1 MNSTAPQN
9 ASATVEDGLSTSTG
23 VTKVIDRIPRAGME
37 AQLEQSIK
45 NLIVAAMRLPGHL
58 GVTVTRPSLPAQP
71 GFRIVSY
78 FDSCEH
84 LRTWEESDEY
94 VRLVSIADR
103 YTQGE
108 PRRQVLTGL
117 ETWFTLPAQSGTPGP
132 RRDRM
137 TVVNWIG
144 IFPLVYV
151 YERVVS
157 WIMPLDT
164 PILLRLAV
172 ITALVVPTM
181 SYLVSPQLTRLFK
194 RWLYPGPSSSAPNG
208 RPRKPLGRPTVH
220 VSTVDVGLPA
230 RAAILP

>member
-1 MNSTAPQN
+1 MNNTAPQN
-9 ASATVEDGLSTSTG
+9 TSAAVENGLSTSTA

-37 AQLEQSIK
+37 AQLELSIK
-45 NLIVAAMRLPGHL
+45 NLIDAALRLPGHL

-71 GFRIVSY
+71 GFRIVY
-78 FDSCEH
+78 RFDSCEH

-94 VRLVSIADR
+94 VLLVSIADG

-117 ETWFTLPAQSGTPGP
+117 ETWFTLPAQSGAPHP
-132 RRDRM
+132 RRGRM
-137 TVVNWIG
+137 TVVTWIG

-157 WIMPLDT
+157 WIMPPDT
-164 PILLRLAV
+164 PILLRIAL

-194 RWLYPGPSSSAPNG
+194 KWLYPGPS
-208 RPRKPLGRPTVH
+208 
-220 VSTVDVGLPA
+220 
-230 RAAILP
+230 

>member
-1 MNSTAPQN
+1 MNNTAPRK
-9 ASATVEDGLSTSTG
+9 ASAAVEDGLSTSTA

-45 NLIVAAMRLPGHL
+45 NLIVAALRLPGHL

-71 GFRIVSY
+71 GFRIVY
-78 FDSCEH
+78 CFDSCEH

-94 VRLVSIADR
+94 MRLVSIADG

-108 PRRQVLTGL
+108 PRRQILTGS
-117 ETWFTLPAQSGTPGP
+117 ETWFTLPAQSGAPHP
-132 RRDRM
+132 RRGRM
-137 TVVNWIG
+137 TVVTWIG

-151 YERVVS
+151 YGRVVS
-157 WIMPLDT
+157 RIMPPDT
-164 PILLRLAV
+164 PGLLRIAV

-194 RWLYPGPSSSAPNG
+194 KWLYPGPS
-208 RPRKPLGRPTVH
+208 
-220 VSTVDVGLPA
+220 
-230 RAAILP
+230 

>member
-9 ASATVEDGLSTSTG
+9 AFAAVVGGPCTSTG
-23 VTKVIDRIPRAGME
+23 VTKVIDRLPRAGME
-37 AQLEQSIK
+37 ARLEHSIK
-45 NLIVAAMRLPGHL
+45 NLIAAAMRLPGHL
-58 GVTVTRPSLPAQP
+58 GVTVIRPSLPAQP
-71 GFRIVSY
+71 GFRIVSR
-78 FDSCEH
+78 FDSREL

-94 VRLVSIADR
+94 VRLVSIADG

-117 ETWFTLPAQSGTPGP
+117 ETWFTLPAQSGTPHP
-132 RRDRM
+132 RRGRM

-157 WIMPLDT
+157 WLMPLDT

-181 SYLVSPQLTRLFK
+181 SYVVSPRLTRLFK
-194 RWLYPGPSSSAPNG
+194 KWLYPGPS
-208 RPRKPLGRPTVH
+208 
-220 VSTVDVGLPA
+220 
-230 RAAILP
+230 